1 MDDSPPRLLLVSP
14 LLDREGAVQAVEKAL
29 AVAEAVD
36 IAALLLRGGGL
47 DDAAFGRCLA
57 PLLRTAQSQGIAV
70 LLEDRP
76 ELLASSGADG
86 LHLTLGDTP
95 GGTPVGKGPRLKD
108 LRARLGADVILGAG
122 CGASRHLAMTAGEQG
137 ADYIGFGDPEGAP
150 EGGGAADP
158 EMVAWWEAVM
168 TPPQVAFGAAD
179 PAEAARLAAAGAD
192 FVAAGPALWASGGD
206 PAAALEALQRALAE
220 AR

>member
-1 MDDSPPRLLLVSP
+1 MLLVSP
-14 LLDREGAVQAVEKAL
+14 LLDREGAVQAVEEAL
-29 AVAEAVD
+29 AVAAEVD

-47 DDAAFGRCLA
+47 DDAAFGRRLA
-57 PLLRTAQSQGIAV
+57 PLLRAAQDHGIAV

-86 LHLTLGDTP
+86 LHLTLG
-95 GGTPVGKGPRLKD
+95 GKGPRLKD
-108 LRARLGADVILGAG
+108 LRARLGTEVILGAG

-137 ADYIGFGDPEGAP
+137 ADYVGFGDPEGAP
-150 EGGGAADP
+150 EAGGTADP

-179 PAEAARLAAAGAD
+179 AAAAASLAAAGAD
-192 FVAAGPALWASGGD
+192 FVAVGPVLWAAEGD
-206 PAAALEALQRALAE
+206 PAAALRALRA
-220 AR
+220 ALSQAPDGGL

>member
-57 PLLRTAQSQGIAV
+57 PLLRAAQGHGIAV

-86 LHLTLGDTP
+86 LHLTLG
-95 GGTPVGKGPRLKD
+95 GTSGGKGPRLKD

-137 ADYIGFGDPEGAP
+137 ADYIGFGDPEGAA

-206 PAAALEALQRALAE
+206 PAAALEALRTALARAPDGE
-220 AR
+220 I

>member
-1 MDDSPPRLLLVSP
+1 MEASPPRLLLVSP

-29 AVAEAVD
+29 AVAGEVD
-36 IAALLLRGGGL
+36 IAALLLRGGSL
-47 DDAAFGRCLA
+47 DDAAFGQCLA
-57 PLLRTAQSQGIAV
+57 PLLRTAQGHGIAV

-76 ELLASSGADG
+76 ALLSASGADG
-86 LHLTLGDTP
+86 LHLTLG
-95 GGTPVGKGPRLKD
+95 GKGPRLKD

-137 ADYIGFGDPEGAP
+137 ADYIGLGDPDGDP

-179 PAEAARLAAAGAD
+179 ADAAAELAAAGAD
-192 FVAAGPALWASGGD
+192 FVAAGPAFWTDGGD
-206 PAAALEALQRALAE
+206 PAAALRALRAALLQAPDGE
-220 AR
+220 I